1 MKKLLKVTP
10 PPPPPPEKYSYPHL
24 IRVLAFALLFVF
36 VFALAGCTDST
47 EPPEEPP
54 APEMVRITYLPI
66 SDEESFSGYHWIRYA
81 TDYEDERFGIFT
93 NTQTANVTKQTYRQ
107 GEGGTFV
114 VDYSQKD
121 TYVPTMGNLPPRV
134 IYKQANIYYEGFY
147 NTDFCG
153 YRFDYDDTSSFA
165 PAYVAWRVVFV
176 GTDWE
181 FYQPIFHV
189 YRIYYT
195 YIERNPDETIT
206 FYRCN
211 FSYRLH
217 YNKDWLAELAENPE
231 EIPTYD

>member
-1 MKKLLKVTP
+1 MVYEKTIKSY
-10 PPPPPPEKYSYPHL
+10 PPPEKYSYPHL
-24 IRVLAFALLFVF
+24 IRVWAFALLFVL
-36 VFALAGCTDST
+36 VFALAGCADST
-47 EPPEEPP
+47 TEEPP

-66 SDEESFSGYHWIRYA
+66 SDEESFSGYHWIKYA

-93 NTQTANVTKQTYRQ
+93 NIQTANVTKRTYRQ

-121 TYVPTMGNLPPRV
+121 IYTPAIGNLPPRV
-134 IYKQANIYYEGFY
+134 VYKQANIYFDGFY
-147 NTDFCG
+147 KTDFHG
-153 YRFDYDDTSSFA
+153 YRFAYDEAPSSFA
-165 PAYVAWRVVFV
+165 PAYVDWRVVFV

-217 YNKDWLAELAENPE
+217 YNEDWLAELAENKA

>member
-1 MKKLLKVTP
+1 MKNEKMVNSTP
-10 PPPPPPEKYSYPHL
+10 PLEKYSYPHL
-24 IRVLAFALLFVF
+24 IRVWAVALLFVL
-36 VFALAGCTDST
+36 VFAFTGCTDSAA
-47 EPPEEPP
+47 EEPP

-66 SDEESFSGYHWIRYA
+66 SDEESFSGYHWIKYA
-81 TDYEDERFGIFT
+81 TDFEDERFGIFT
-93 NTQTANVTKQTYRQ
+93 NIQTANVTKQTYRQ
-107 GEGGTFV
+107 GESGTFV

-121 TYVPTMGNLPPRV
+121 IYTPTIGNLPARV
-134 IYKQANIYYEGFY
+134 IYKQANIYYDGFY
-147 NTDFCG
+147 NTNFYG
-153 YRFDYDDTSSFA
+153 YRFAYDDTTSSFA

-217 YNKDWLAELAENPE
+217 YNKDWLSELAENKAE
-231 EIPTYD
+231 VPTYD

>member
-1 MKKLLKVTP
+1 MKKLLKVT
-10 PPPPPPEKYSYPHL
+10 PPPEKYSYPHL
-24 IRVLAFALLFVF
+24 IRVWAVALLFVL
-36 VFALAGCTDST
+36 VFAFTGCTDST
-47 EPPEEPP
+47 PEEPP

-66 SDEESFSGYHWIRYA
+66 SDEESFSGYHWIKYA
-81 TDYEDERFGIFT
+81 TDFEDERFGIFT
-93 NTQTANVTKQTYRQ
+93 NIQTANVTKQTYRQ
-107 GEGGTFV
+107 GESGTFV

-121 TYVPTMGNLPPRV
+121 IYTPTIGNLPARV
-134 IYKQANIYYEGFY
+134 IYKQANIYYDGFY
-147 NTDFCG
+147 NTNFYG
-153 YRFDYDDTSSFA
+153 YRFAYDDTTSSFA

-217 YNKDWLAELAENPE
+217 YNKDWLSELAENKAE
-231 EIPTYD
+231 VPTYD

>member
-1 MKKLLKVTP
+1 MLYEKTIKSY
-10 PPPPPPEKYSYPHL
+10 PPPEKYSYPYL
-24 IRVLAFALLFVF
+24 IRVWAVALLFVL

-47 EPPEEPP
+47 PEEPP

-66 SDEESFSGYHWIRYA
+66 SDEESFSGYHWIKYA
-81 TDYEDERFGIFT
+81 IDFEDERFGIFI
-93 NTQTANVTKQTYRQ
+93 NIQTANVTKRTYRQ

-121 TYVPTMGNLPPRV
+121 IYTPTIGNLPARV
-134 IYKQANIYYEGFY
+134 IYKQANIYYDGFY
-147 NTDFCG
+147 NTNFYG
-153 YRFDYDDTSSFA
+153 YRFDYDDTTSSFA

-217 YNKDWLAELAENPE
+217 YNKDWLSELAENKE
-231 EIPTYD
+231 EVPTYD